1 MKTTPAERAIMRYQ
15 AYARYAGIICMGR
28 QIDDRRFIEVQIRA
42 DGDHRAT
49 HFVDDAATGTPTHF
63 RTLAEMKR
71 ALSVWAA

>member
-1 MKTTPAERAIMRYQ
+1 MD
-15 AYARYAGIICMGR
+15 R
-28 QIDDRRFIEVQIRA
+28 QVDGYCFVEVQISA

-49 HFVDDAATGTPTHF
+49 HFIDDTATGMPIHF